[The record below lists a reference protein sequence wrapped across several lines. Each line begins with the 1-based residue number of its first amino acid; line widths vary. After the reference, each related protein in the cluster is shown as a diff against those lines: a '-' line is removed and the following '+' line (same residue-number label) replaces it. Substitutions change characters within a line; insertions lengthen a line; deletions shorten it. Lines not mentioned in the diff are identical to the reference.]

1 MIKND
6 ESLWSRYR
14 EWILFGVLLIVPFGL
29 GLWGFTE
36 YLRNRPEQGNFWN
49 VLYLTLQLFVA
60 ESGAVEGQAPLA
72 LNIARFA
79 APLAPIWA
87 VIKTLT
93 VILGG
98 TLRAIRLKR
107 LKHHVVICGVGR
119 RGHQLAVECLERDER
134 VIMIDARKEND
145 LTAGAEELGAHMIR
159 GNAEDPTLLRK
170 ARVHQAR
177 WVFMTTN
184 SSEMNLDIA
193 IQARRLAVEGRPA
206 GTAPLSC
213 YIHIDDT
220 QLLELLRDVLQARNH
235 PVAASFHFFSVWE
248 NAARLLLEQ
257 HPLDYAPVTRE
268 NGGPVRLVI
277 IGFEAMGQSVALQAA
292 RIGHFANGQKLRVTI
307 VDNENDPHQ
316 KDFIGRYPAFP
327 ELCDTEFVTG
337 DPADPEIITK
347 VAERVLDRNEL
358 TSVVV
363 AIPNDLDGL
372 KIALS
377 LLKFRKEGGLP
388 HLVHMNSRSGV
399 ASLFTAVD
407 GTDEGVADL
416 HPFGGFDSVC
426 GLEMVVHERLDRLA
440 QAVHEFYS
448 LGQIKQ
454 GRRDESTVAWAVLP
468 PEYRESSRANADHIP
483 IKLRVIGARLAP
495 RDTVAE
501 PITEFTGE
509 QIKILA
515 EMEHARW
522 VAERRL
528 SGWTSGPKDV
538 RKRTN
543 PNLVPWCDLGEKT
556 KEIDRNTVRDIPRIL
571 ARAGEAIQKV

>member
-1 MIKND
+1 M
-6 ESLWSRYR
+6 
-14 EWILFGVLLIVPFGL
+14 LFAVLFIVPFCL

-36 YLRNRPEQGNFWN
+36 YLRNRPEQDNFWN

-60 ESGAVEGQAPLA
+60 ESGAVEGEAPLA

-93 VILGG
+93 IVLGG
-98 TLRAIRLKR
+98 TLRAVRLKR

-119 RGHQLAVECLERDER
+119 RGHQLAVECLERGER
-134 VIMIDARKEND
+134 VTMIDARKDND
-145 LTAGAEELGAHMIR
+145 LAAGAEELGAHIIW
-159 GNAEDPTLLRK
+159 GNAEDPSLLRK
-170 ARVHQAR
+170 ARVHHAR
-177 WVFMTTN
+177 WVFMTTS

-206 GTAPLSC
+206 ETAPLSC
-213 YIHIDDT
+213 YVHIDDM
-220 QLLELLRDVLQARNH
+220 QLLELLRDVLQARDH
-235 PVAASFHFFSVWE
+235 PAAASFHFFSVWE

-268 NGGPVRLVI
+268 NGRPVRLVV

-292 RIGHFANGQKLRVTI
+292 RIGHFANGQKLRITI
-307 VDNENDPHQ
+307 VDNENDPHRR
-316 KDFIGRYPAFP
+316 DFLGRYPAFP
-327 ELCDTEFVTG
+327 ELCDTEFVPG
-337 DPADPEIITK
+337 DPADPEIISK
-347 VAERVLDRNEL
+347 VAEGVWDRNEL

-363 AIPNDLDGL
+363 AIPNDVDGL

-377 LLKFRKEGGLP
+377 LLKFRKGRGLP

-399 ASLFTAVD
+399 ASLLTPED
-407 GTDEGVADL
+407 GTDEVVADL
-416 HPFGGFDSVC
+416 HPFGSFDSVC

-440 QAVHEFYS
+440 QAVHEFYTQDQVKR
-448 LGQIKQ
+448 GT
-454 GRRDESTVAWAVLP
+454 GGESTVPWAVLP

-501 PITEFTGE
+501 PITKFTGE
-509 QIKILA
+509 QIEILA

-528 SGWTSGPKDV
+528 TGWTSGPKDV
-538 RKRTN
+538 RRRTN
-543 PNLVPWCDLGEKT
+543 PNLVPWSDLDEKT
-556 KEIDRNTVRDIPRIL
+556 KEIDRSTVRDIPRIL
-571 ARAGEAIQKV
+571 ARAGEAIQKI